1 MELIAKAIFA
11 YTNTGRTATMLAGF
25 FPQCPIYI
33 ITDNEITYRQMALLW
48 NINPILVD
56 KDEDI
61 DKMIN
66 NGIEIAKKY
75 NYVKEDDIIVIAGGA
90 SILSCHDAATTNRT
104 IGGVLK
110 I

>member
-1 MELIAKAIFA
+1 
-11 YTNTGRTATMLAGF
+11 
-25 FPQCPIYI
+25 
-33 ITDNEITYRQMALLW
+33 MALLW

-75 NYVKEDDIIVIAGGA
+75 NYVKKM
-90 SILSCHDAATTNRT
+90 T
-104 IGGVLK
+104 
-110 I
+110 

>member
-1 MELIAKAIFA
+1 MQKLYLHIQIQEEQQQCWQD
-11 YTNTGRTATMLAGF
+11 F

-66 NGIEIAKKY
+66 NGIEIAKK
-75 NYVKEDDIIVIAGGA
+75 I
-90 SILSCHDAATTNRT
+90 
-104 IGGVLK
+104 
-110 I
+110 

>member
-1 MELIAKAIFA
+1 MQKLYLHIQYRK
-11 YTNTGRTATMLAGF
+11 NSNNVGRI

-66 NGIEIAKKY
+66 NGIEIAK
-75 NYVKEDDIIVIAGGA
+75 NI
-90 SILSCHDAATTNRT
+90 TM
-104 IGGVLK
+104 
-110 I
+110 

>member
-1 MELIAKAIFA
+1 
-11 YTNTGRTATMLAGF
+11 MLAGF

-75 NYVKEDDIIVIAGGA
+75 NYVKKDDIIVIAGGA

>member
-1 MELIAKAIFA
+1 
-11 YTNTGRTATMLAGF
+11 MLAGF

-61 DKMIN
+61 DK
-66 NGIEIAKKY
+66 
-75 NYVKEDDIIVIAGGA
+75 
-90 SILSCHDAATTNRT
+90 
-104 IGGVLK
+104 
-110 I
+110 

>member
-1 MELIAKAIFA
+1 
-11 YTNTGRTATMLAGF
+11 MLAGF

-75 NYVKEDDIIVIAGGA
+75 NYVNLQNNNYFG
-90 SILSCHDAATTNRT
+90 
-104 IGGVLK
+104 
-110 I
+110 